1 MFISGLIVA
10 LLSITGV
17 QAEEAPALSATSTDP
32 TRHTAGGLDFAG
44 RLLLQLEADAELIS
58 LTLENTAFFLIA
70 RPAVAPV
77 PVGNLLIVPDID
89 ADVGWADQSLSISR
103 YLAEHKWN
111 TLTLQPPSPPD
122 TALPERT
129 LPSLRAIRAGSSAAA
144 QSSASDD
151 QPQVDAGDESAAG
164 DEGSSPMPFAEQMRQ
179 RLSLALTE
187 LQARSHD
194 DTETNALL
202 AIGRSASWAA
212 ALAMEL
218 GEEWDLILINP
229 RPDDNAESS
238 LQTLLPRIEGRI
250 IDLYYLPLPGYP
262 EAAPDA
268 RLRRQL
274 ATRNEMTDYHQ
285 SRLPGFFRG
294 WQPEMP
300 QLARQLRGIME
311 RVLLTEPEEEA
322 AEPESI
328 PETEAPP
335 GLRNPRPARGPGA
348 V

>member
-1 MFISGLIVA
+1 
-10 LLSITGV
+10 
-17 QAEEAPALSATSTDP
+17 
-32 TRHTAGGLDFAG
+32 
-44 RLLLQLEADAELIS
+44 
-58 LTLENTAFFLIA
+58 
-70 RPAVAPV
+70 
-77 PVGNLLIVPDID
+77 LIVPDIH

-111 TLTLQPPSPPD
+111 TLTLQPPSPPEM
-122 TALPERT
+122 ALPERT
-129 LPSLRAIRAGSSAAA
+129 LPSLRAIRPGSSAAA
-144 QSSASDD
+144 QNSATDD
-151 QPQVDAGDESAAG
+151 QPPVDAGNETAAG
-164 DEGSSPMPFAEQMRQ
+164 DEGSPPMPFAEQIRQ

-187 LQARSHD
+187 LQLRSHA
-194 DTETNALL
+194 DTKTNAVL

-212 ALAMEL
+212 ALAVEL
-218 GEEWDLILINP
+218 GEEWDLILLNP
-229 RPDDNAESS
+229 RPDANAKSS
-238 LQTLLPRIEGRI
+238 LQELLPRIEGRI

-268 RLRRQL
+268 HLRRQL
-274 ATRNEMTDYHQ
+274 AIRNEMTNYHQ

-311 RVLLTEPEEEA
+311 RVLLTGSEEETT
-322 AEPESI
+322 EPESI
-328 PETEAPP
+328 PKTETPP